1 MNKSD
6 SIEEDE
12 NLSDV
17 SSTDDCYTRQ
27 SSNTAGSNVILWLEC
42 KEGVTAWTLVSM
54 FSVFF
59 TSFTFASYCFFI
71 LVFLF
76 EDSKYYHMEPAMAL
90 RSSAFLIFWGYP
102 FNMVSSLLSGQLY
115 VKYGRRNVILAGF
128 LLSITGGLLS
138 PFAPNVYVMYLTIL
152 LVHIGSAWT

>member
-17 SSTDDCYTRQ
+17 SSTDDCYTRYGSINQ
-27 SSNTAGSNVILWLEC
+27 KSNVILWLEC
-42 KEGVTAWTLVSM
+42 KEGVTIGTLMSM

-59 TSFTFASYCFFI
+59 TSFTFSSYCFFI
-71 LVFLF
+71 LIFLF
-76 EDSKYYHMEPAMAL
+76 EDSKYYHMDPAMAL

-102 FNMVSSLLSGQLY
+102 FNLISSLLSGQLF

-128 LLSITGGLLS
+128 MLSITGGLLA
-138 PFAPNVYVMYLTIL
+138 PFTPNVYLMYLAIL